1 MRTHEQ
7 TVQQQFDPRAE
18 AYLTST
24 VHSCGPDLEYARQ
37 LLEKTL
43 AHCDAALD
51 IGCGAGH
58 LTFALAPYVGRMEAL
73 DPSQSMLATVSGSA
87 AQRGLRQ
94 IEVRQG
100 RAEALPYADESFA
113 LVCTRYSAHHWR
125 RLEAAVGEM
134 RRVLIPGG
142 HALVIDTVGVTDP
155 LTDTYLQSIELLRDV
170 SHVRNRSRSE
180 WHSLLHRVGLT
191 ELEYREWPTRLE
203 FSSWV
208 ARMRTPADR
217 AAVIRGLQEAAPREV
232 REALSLEADG
242 SFALRTG
249 LFWLRKVP

>member
-18 AYLTST
+18 AYLASA
-24 VHSCGPDLEYARQ
+24 VHSAGPDLEYARE
-37 LLEKTL
+37 LVAKTL
-43 AHCDAALD
+43 GHGVAALD

-58 LTFALAPYVGRMEAL
+58 LAFALARHVDRMVAL
-73 DPSQSMLATVSGSA
+73 DPSPSMLATVSRSA

-100 RAEALPYADESFA
+100 SAEALPHAHESFA
-113 LVCTRYSAHHWR
+113 LLCTRYSAHHWR

-134 RRVLIPGG
+134 RRVLLPGG
-142 HALVIDTVGVTDP
+142 HALIIDTVGAADP

-170 SHVRNRSRSE
+170 SHVRNRTRSD
-180 WHSLLHRVGLT
+180 WHALLQSAGLA

-217 AAVIRGLQEAAPREV
+217 VAVIRGLQDAAPREV
-232 REALSLEADG
+232 REALSLEDDG
-242 SFALRTG
+242 SFTLRTG
-249 LFWLRKVP
+249 LFWLRKVS

>member
-18 AYLTST
+18 AYLTSA
-24 VHSCGPDLEYARQ
+24 VHSAGPDLDCARE
-37 LLEKTL
+37 LVEKTL
-43 AHCDAALD
+43 GRGDAALD

-58 LTFALAPYVGRMEAL
+58 LAFALAPLVGRMVAL
-73 DPSQSMLATVSGSA
+73 DPSPSMLATVSDSA
-87 AQRGLRQ
+87 AQRGLQQ

-100 RAEALPYADESFA
+100 NAESLPHANESFA
-113 LVCTRYSAHHWR
+113 LVGTRYSAHHWR
-125 RLEAAVGEM
+125 RLESAVGEM
-134 RRVLIPGG
+134 RRVLVPGG
-142 HALVIDTVGVTDP
+142 HALIIDTVGAADP

-170 SHVRNRSRSE
+170 SHVRNRSRSD
-180 WHSLLHRVGLT
+180 WHLLLRSAGLI

-217 AAVIRGLQEAAPREV
+217 VAVIRGLQEAAPREV
-232 REALSLEADG
+232 REALGLEADG
-242 SFALRTG
+242 SFTLRTG
-249 LFWLRKVP
+249 LFWLRKVS

>member
-1 MRTHEQ
+1 M
-7 TVQQQFDPRAE
+7 V
-18 AYLTST
+18 
-24 VHSCGPDLEYARQ
+24 
-37 LLEKTL
+37 
-43 AHCDAALD
+43 
-51 IGCGAGH
+51 
-58 LTFALAPYVGRMEAL
+58 AL
-73 DPSQSMLATVSGSA
+73 DPSQAMLATVSGSA
-87 AQRGLRQ
+87 AQRGLHQ

-100 RAEALPYADESFA
+100 SAEALPYADESFA
-113 LVCTRYSAHHWR
+113 LVCTRYSAHHWM
-125 RLEAAVGEM
+125 RLEAAVGEL

-142 HALVIDTVGVTDP
+142 HALIIDTVGATDP

-180 WHSLLHRVGLT
+180 WHSLLHCAGLT
-191 ELEYREWPTRLE
+191 ELEYREWSTRLE